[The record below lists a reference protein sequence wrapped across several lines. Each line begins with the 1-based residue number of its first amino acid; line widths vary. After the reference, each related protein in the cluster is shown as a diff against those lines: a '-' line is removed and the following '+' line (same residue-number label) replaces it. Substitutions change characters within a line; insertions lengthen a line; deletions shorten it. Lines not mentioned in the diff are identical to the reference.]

1 MGLINACS
9 DPHTPYCNATLC
21 TFRSKNLGAKKVTI
35 MKKTYSNPTIDVV
48 KIQSQLLLANSLL
61 KDNDA
66 VISSNDDVL
75 GRDFDLD
82 DEE

>member
-1 MGLINACS
+1 
-9 DPHTPYCNATLC
+9 
-21 TFRSKNLGAKKVTI
+21 
-35 MKKTYSNPTIDVV
+35 MKKTYINPTIDVV